1 MKSTFLQVIL
11 LMDLS
16 KFCSKLALK
25 LTDLFTEEGKKLRST
40 DKPVPPITIR
50 PPSPD
55 LQLGQQTLTSVT
67 SFTGDGLMTETSY
80 DLGSMDTT
88 PSREFEI
95 LEAVGSGVKLSLWL
109 QWTLPKCELRL
120 YCPGLEGR
128 HSLKYDDKP
137 GLRLENLTE
146 HEIYP
151 AHKW

>member
-1 MKSTFLQVIL
+1 ML

-25 LTDLFTEEGKKLRST
+25 LTDLLTEEGKKLRNT

-95 LEAVGSGVKLSLWL
+95 LEAVGGGVKLSLWL

-128 HSLKYDDKP
+128 HM
-137 GLRLENLTE
+137 LRLADNCW
-146 HEIYP
+146 HFNIYNI
-151 AHKW
+151 